1 MGARNSLITDPHQRD
16 LPAGRPD
23 GSLPTKLGR
32 RRRRVPGTLN
42 PGSDPPKP
50 GPSGPTAGCEPPGA
64 LQSPTAAAPHLR
76 TPLTGLRTAV
86 TVLLPPQD
94 IPNLPE
100 TLRTVTCVRPR
111 ARWLPARFARQ
122 PRLCPHRSAA
132 QLSRCPPRAAPPQP
146 GRKRRAGGWCPETEA
161 LASLPGT
168 GPGAERKG
176 AAGSREKEVGAKGER

>member
-1 MGARNSLITDPHQRD
+1 MGARNSLITAPHQRD

-42 PGSDPPKP
+42 PRSDPPKP

-100 TLRTVTCVRPR
+100 RLGTVTCVRPR

-132 QLSRCPPRAAPPQP
+132 QPLPAP
-146 GRKRRAGGWCPETEA
+146 GRPASARPETA
-161 LASLPGT
+161 RRGVVPRNGSARLTSGYRPWS
-168 GPGAERKG
+168 RKEG
-176 AAGSREKEVGAKGER
+176 RSRK